1 MTYSH
6 LLPPSWKSQV
16 AAWLHEDT
24 PSFDYGG
31 FVVGEAPREAFLL
44 GKGSK
49 PAVLAGAPFVDE
61 IFNLLDCTYAS
72 QSCVHMPS
80 QLISPLDAA
89 ELSGTWQRVTNSNP

>member
-1 MTYSH
+1 M
-6 LLPPSWKSQV
+6 

-49 PAVLAGAPFVDE
+49 RAVLAGAPFVDE
-61 IFNLLDCTYAS
+61 IFHLLDCTYVS
-72 QSCVHMPS
+72 PS
-80 QLISPLDAA
+80 YPQMHQWLMSSLAV
-89 ELSGTWQRVTNSNP
+89 ELSGTSQRVTSSNP

>member
-1 MTYSH
+1 MTPLYSH

-16 AAWLHEDT
+16 ATWLHEDT

-49 PAVLAGAPFVDE
+49 RAVLAGAPFVDQ
-61 IFNLLDCTYAS
+61 IFHLLDCTYVSPSYVQRLLAILNIWS
-72 QSCVHMPS
+72 QS
-80 QLISPLDAA
+80 
-89 ELSGTWQRVTNSNP
+89 